1 MERKKRKR
9 HLLLAGTISFFLFLF
24 YLNFVSP
31 DQRITFFTIQLPPLI
46 PFFFL
51 LFLFLYCFTTYLTHR
66 GLNGLLVSVFIT
78 AYLLLRLNNLTH
90 PIFFL
95 LLLALFIVLELLLTS
110 KKPTA

>member
-1 MERKKRKR
+1 MQRKNRKP
-9 HLLLAGTISFFLFLF
+9 FFLISGIISLTLFLL
-24 YLNFVSP
+24 YVNFISP
-31 DQRITFFTIQLPPLI
+31 DKSITFFSLQLSPLI

-51 LFLFLYCFTTYLTHR
+51 LFLSLYCFTTYLTHR